1 MNKPF
6 SAVTQVLRGYTYNQ
20 VKAVVEVLVDS
31 PVHNVEVTMNT
42 PEAASLIQKLSS
54 EYSSDINIGAG
65 TVLTLEDLLSKYSPQ
80 MRLVMDTPKR
90 YASL

>member
-31 PVHNVEVTMNT
+31 PVHNVEVTISFSDT
-42 PEAASLIQKLSS
+42 QLR
-54 EYSSDINIGAG
+54 YSYI
-65 TVLTLEDLLSKYSPQ
+65 KQ
-80 MRLVMDTPKR
+80 LVMERVKNGCFNN
-90 YASL
+90 SS

>member
-31 PVHNVEVTMNT
+31 PVHNVEVTMKHSRSYLVNS
-42 PEAASLIQKLSS
+42 EAVQ
-54 EYSSDINIGAG
+54 
-65 TVLTLEDLLSKYSPQ
+65 
-80 MRLVMDTPKR
+80 
-90 YASL
+90 